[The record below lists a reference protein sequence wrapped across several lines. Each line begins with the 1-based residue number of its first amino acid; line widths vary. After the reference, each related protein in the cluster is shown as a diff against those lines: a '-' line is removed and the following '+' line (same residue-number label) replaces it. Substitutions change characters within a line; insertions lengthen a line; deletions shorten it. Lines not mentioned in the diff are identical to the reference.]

1 MKRKPYRRLLAA
13 AALAALV
20 LAAVLYQRWNDPT
33 GYFAVLEY
41 HDFTEDAA
49 KTTDYTMTV
58 AALRRDLDFLRAEGY
73 VTVLPRELAAGQC
86 DDGSALPEKMVLLTF
101 DDGYA
106 SNYTL
111 AFPVLKEYGAKATV
125 SLITERIDSGK
136 DGFLSWEQCRE
147 MARSG
152 LVEFASHTHD
162 LHIRDEVLGI
172 DRMEGETREAYEA
185 RVFPD
190 LEESIARIRE
200 ELDSAPT
207 AFTYPLGNM
216 DEWAEPFLRERFAV
230 TFSGVYGRA
239 ERGGEL
245 YRLPR
250 CNVSDRHA
258 AREYVRRGPA
268 IFG

>member
-1 MKRKPYRRLLAA
+1 MKRKKYMLLFIP
-13 AALAALV
+13 LFVLLV
-20 LAAVLYQRWNDPT
+20 CLLWQRGGGKHFT
-33 GYFAVLEY
+33 VLEY
-41 HDFTEDAA
+41 HDFTEEEG

-58 AALRRDLDFLRAEGY
+58 KALRRDLDWLRRNGY
-73 VTVLPRELAAGQC
+73 ETVLPRELAAGQL
-86 DDGSALPEKMVLLTF
+86 DDGNALPEKFVLLTF

-111 AFPVLKEYGAKATV
+111 AFPVLKEYGAKATI

-136 DGFLSWEQCRE
+136 AGFLNWEQCRE
-147 MARSG
+147 MAESG

-162 LHIRDEVLGI
+162 HHIRDEVLGI
-172 DRMEGETREAYEA
+172 DRMEGETQADYEA

-190 LEESIARIRE
+190 LEMSIARIE
-200 ELDSAPT
+200 AELGQTPT

-216 DEWAEPFLRERFAV
+216 DDWSEGFLREHFAV

-239 ERGGEL
+239 RCDEPL

-250 CNVSDRHA
+250 CNVSDKHA
-258 AREYVRRGPA
+258 ASEYVR
-268 IFG
+268 